1 MKLRVGI
8 AQLDIKTGDREANF
22 RAVSE
27 WLGKNIT
34 PSQKETAVV
43 LPELWDTG
51 YVIEQALKYGDRDA
65 EKATAFLGRLARQ

>member
-8 AQLDIKTGDREANF
+8 AQLDIKAGDREANF

-34 PSQKETAVV
+34 HSD
-43 LPELWDTG
+43 L
-51 YVIEQALKYGDRDA
+51 
-65 EKATAFLGRLARQ
+65 